1 MALLSRHGIPHPA
14 GADFGAVVLVSKKNR
29 PDYDATHPLPPAA
42 GPTIW
47 RDMPVNPQ
55 KVDGYAVGS
64 WCPTPDGSGKP
75 TAVVLELD
83 LPKVGKVVMRFK
95 SAGELRRFI
104 GALSRHL
111 ADVWPEALE

>member
-1 MALLSRHGIPHPA
+1 M
-14 GADFGAVVLVSKKNR
+14 SKS
-29 PDYDATHPLPPAA
+29 DEYDKSHPLPPAVFHGKRLEA
-42 GPTIW
+42 S
-47 RDMPVNPQ
+47 M
-55 KVDGYAVGS
+55 KVDGYDVGS

-75 TAVVLELD
+75 TAVQLTFD
-83 LPKVGKVVMRFK
+83 LPIGKVSMRFK